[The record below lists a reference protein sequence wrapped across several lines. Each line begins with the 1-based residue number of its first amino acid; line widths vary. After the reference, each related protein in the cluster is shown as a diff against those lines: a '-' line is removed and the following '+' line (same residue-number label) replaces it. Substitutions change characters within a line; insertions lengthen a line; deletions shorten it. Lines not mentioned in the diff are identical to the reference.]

1 MICVKILVL
10 KIRTVSCR
18 MWSYDGLSIM
28 EKRLIKEELKRTVT
42 TVDSKIRVKETRDKP
57 KFLIKNA
64 SVKLKHFNKQIN

>member
-1 MICVKILVL
+1 
-10 KIRTVSCR
+10 

>member
-1 MICVKILVL
+1 
-10 KIRTVSCR
+10 
-18 MWSYDGLSIM
+18 M